1 MSKASHEQFPTGV
14 ADTEQDVQD
23 VYRIHIA
30 AIERLIFE
38 HDIYLDDFLRRAEK
52 YGKPDLI
59 IRSYYAKRELLFR
72 LFCDLLSQEASLT
85 ERQDGSLSV
94 FYRATSIAFMAMLYF
109 YDIYNDTDGKAAV
122 AAGLEE
128 GRSRASQNRMVRKA
142 QQEAQILEALHRLWS
157 EGARFGTRGAWSNA
171 VIKIMPH
178 LSPTKDES
186 IATLNNTISKIGR
199 EAFGEEW
206 PVRPRGRSRSSQS
219 ETNYSGTD

>member
-1 MSKASHEQFPTGV
+1 MSKAPHDQFPTGA
-14 ADTEQDVQD
+14 ADAEQDVQD
-23 VYRIHIA
+23 LHHIHIA
-30 AIERLIFE
+30 EIERIIFA
-38 HDIYLDDFLRRAEK
+38 HDIYLDDFLRRLEK
-52 YGKPDLI
+52 YGQPDLS

-72 LFCDLLSQEASLT
+72 LLCDLKSQEASLM

-94 FYRATSIAFMAMLYF
+94 FYRAAAIAFMAMIYF
-109 YDIYNDTDGKAAV
+109 SDISNDTDRKAAV

-142 QQEAQILEALHRLWS
+142 QKEAQILEALHQLWS

-186 IATLNNTISKIGR
+186 IATLNNTISKVGR
-199 EAFGEEW
+199 EEFGAAW

-219 ETNYSGTD
+219 ETNCSRTD